1 MAHGAS
7 QSRRTVGWYM
17 RLHLWQF
24 EQFMI
29 MRVRRSGALRASISI
44 STLIGLLAA
53 CKREGLLGQEGLP
66 EHDDALLR
74 RLVDLATA
82 LPAAPTARER
92 ARARARE

>member
-1 MAHGAS
+1 
-7 QSRRTVGWYM
+7 M

-29 MRVRRSGALRASISI
+29 MRVRRSGALCASISI

-53 CKREGLLGQEGLP
+53 CKREGLLGQEAMT

-74 RLVDLATA
+74 GLVDLAAA
-82 LPAAPTARER
+82 LTVALIAT
-92 ARARARE
+92 